1 MTAPPEIYAET
12 GERLAEQSR
21 LGSDAEDAG
30 LMARSRREPGAQL
43 RSCRAGNTLQ
53 ATPVIANGI
62 LYIGTRSGGAEAF
75 AAKQAAT
82 RECPR
87 PKACHLCMLTISS

>member
-1 MTAPPEIYAET
+1 MTAPPSQDRRAVAE
-12 GERLAEQSR
+12 L
-21 LGSDAEDAG
+21 
-30 LMARSRREPGAQL
+30 PG
-43 RSCRAGNTLQ
+43 GNTLQ

-87 PKACHLCMLTISS
+87 PKAYHLCMLTISS